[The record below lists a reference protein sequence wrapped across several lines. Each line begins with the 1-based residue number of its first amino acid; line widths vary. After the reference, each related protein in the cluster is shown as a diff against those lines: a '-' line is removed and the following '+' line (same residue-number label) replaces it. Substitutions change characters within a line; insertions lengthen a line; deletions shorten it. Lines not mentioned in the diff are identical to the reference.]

1 MTTDCYYS
9 PCRIIIFH
17 AMLSTM
23 LRVIIFDNTRDK
35 YLKRIK
41 KNISDKKISI
51 INPIRIAK
59 KKKTIDHSRRYV
71 ISIKHFLIRI
81 QTSPPLLSLIPK
93 IDHPLPV
100 CATDLEPF
108 LNSLSTRW
116 SIVPYSGNVH
126 LVKNVKQA
134 FVTVEVN
141 SHTKMNLT

>member
-51 INPIRIAK
+51 INPTSQK

-81 QTSPPLLSLIPK
+81 QTSPLSSPSSRRLI
-93 IDHPLPV
+93 I
-100 CATDLEPF
+100 PF
-108 LNSLSTRW
+108 LFVSRISSRF
-116 SIVPYSGNVH
+116 SIRSQLGGVSFRIPEMFTS
-126 LVKNVKQA
+126 
-134 FVTVEVN
+134 
-141 SHTKMNLT
+141 

>member
-81 QTSPPLLSLIPK
+81 QTSPLSSPSSRRLI
-93 IDHPLPV
+93 I
-100 CATDLEPF
+100 PF
-108 LNSLSTRW
+108 LFASRISSRF
-116 SIVPYSGNVH
+116 SIRSQLGGVSFRIPEMFTS
-126 LVKNVKQA
+126 
-134 FVTVEVN
+134 
-141 SHTKMNLT
+141 